1 MVAQRYS
8 VGKYLSALYLRARI
22 VLAGTCGRVSIHA
35 MDPTTI
41 ASRRKKL
48 RLTQQQLASLAGV
61 SMSTLSEIEG
71 GKRTP
76 LVTTYNA
83 LDAALSA
90 REAVEPT

>member
-1 MVAQRYS
+1 M
-8 VGKYLSALYLRARI
+8 LAR
-22 VLAGTCGRVSIHA
+22 TCGRVSVEA
-35 MDPTTI
+35 MDLTTI

-76 LVTTYNA
+76 LVTTYSA
-83 LDAALSA
+83 LDAILSA
-90 REAVEPT
+90 REAPAEAVEPS